1 MKTPFIQPPLG
12 PGIPSTSGADFL
24 TTKLDVAVQ
33 WAQSNSLWPMPFG
46 TACCAIEFM
55 STVSSHYDLARFGA
69 EVVRFSP
76 RQSDLLIVA
85 GTVVD
90 KLAPVLKKIY
100 DQMAEPKWVISMGV
114 CASTG
119 GFYRAYHVVQGI
131 DEIVP
136 VDVYVAGC
144 PPTPENLIH
153 GIIELQKKIQSGELA
168 RHREAKTFVPIRVGV
183 DPDLS
188 IPAYSDG
195 VMAHLRGKKELPEI
209 GETAEAELDAKARA
223 AAGEGHR

>member
-1 MKTPFIQPPLG
+1 
-12 PGIPSTSGADFL
+12 
-24 TTKLDVAVQ
+24 
-33 WAQSNSLWPMPFG
+33 MPFG

-55 STVSSHYDLARFGA
+55 SVVSSHYDLARFGA

-76 RQSDLLIVA
+76 RQADLLIVA

-100 DQMAEPKWVISMGV
+100 DQMSEPKWVISMGV

-153 GIIELQKKIQSGELA
+153 GIMELQKRIQSGELA
-168 RHREAKTFVPIRVGV
+168 RHRASKTFVPIRVGT

-188 IPAYSDG
+188 IPAYSDA
-195 VMAHLRGKKELPEI
+195 VMAHMTGKKELPQI
-209 GETAEAELDAKARA
+209 GETAESELSAKARGQ
-223 AAGEGHR
+223 AGEGHR